1 MSDIERKDRNEKVIH
16 TGETPAVRVA
26 RPEVDAEEREGTE
39 VNPPHTTTGRVTSP
53 KFGSAGS
60 GGAEFEGPFKKN

>member
-1 MSDIERKDRNEKVIH
+1 MSDEIRKDRNERIIH
-16 TGETPAVRVA
+16 TGEQPAVRGA
-26 RPEVDAEEREGTE
+26 RPATEGEEREETE
-39 VNPPHTTTGRVTSP
+39 VNPPHTTSGKMTSP

>member
-1 MSDIERKDRNEKVIH
+1 MSESERRDRNEKIIH

-26 RPEVDAEEREGTE
+26 RPEADGAEREGTE
-39 VNPPHTTTGRVTSP
+39 VNAPHTTTGKVTSP

-60 GGAEFEGPFKKN
+60 GGAEFEGPMRKN

>member
-1 MSDIERKDRNEKVIH
+1 MDENERRDRNEKIIH

-26 RPEVDAEEREGTE
+26 RPEPGSETREETDG
-39 VNPPHTTTGRVTSP
+39 NPPHTTTGRMTSP

-60 GGAEFEGPFKKN
+60 GGAEFEGPIGKN